1 LARDGAWSHPVDPTE
16 QTACPFLAAQEFVRH
31 SVHAAVH
38 HHRRP
43 AGTALRRKRLPGER
57 HRNWNIEGK
66 IMEDRDSR
74 SIRLRDQWRKANES
88 EATVA
93 VIFAGI
99 AALFV
104 AGIAAAFIYAKDTTF
119 TQTANAPA
127 PPAASSA
134 PASPGAG
141 PGTSP
146 SAGAPAAQS
155 PETTGSGAI
164 NRTPPKQD
172 PREDEQRER
181 P

>member
-1 LARDGAWSHPVDPTE
+1 MSFDIQPFSRNGAAP
-16 QTACPFLAAQEFVRH
+16 QTFSLD
-31 SVHAAVH
+31 
-38 HHRRP
+38 
-43 AGTALRRKRLPGER
+43 R
-57 HRNWNIEGK
+57 HRNWNMKDEV
-66 IMEDRDSR
+66 MENSDSR
-74 SIRLRDQWRKANES
+74 STRLREQWRKTDES

-119 TQTANAPA
+119 MQTARAPT
-127 PPAASSA
+127 PSAASNA
-134 PASPGAG
+134 PASPGA
-141 PGTSP
+141 
-146 SAGAPAAQS
+146 AAPAAQP
-155 PETTGSGAI
+155 PETTGSGATKETTGSDI

>member
-1 LARDGAWSHPVDPTE
+1 MRRRIIPGAV
-16 QTACPFLAAQEFVRH
+16 
-31 SVHAAVH
+31 
-38 HHRRP
+38 
-43 AGTALRRKRLPGER
+43 GTALRRKRLSEER
-57 HRNWNIEGK
+57 DCNWNIEGTM
-66 IMEDRDSR
+66 MENRDSR
-74 SIRLRDQWRKANES
+74 STRLRDQWRKADES

-127 PPAASSA
+127 PSAASSA
-134 PASPGAG
+134 PASPNAN
-141 PGTSP
+141 P
-146 SAGAPAAQS
+146 SAGAPAAQP

>member
-1 LARDGAWSHPVDPTE
+1 
-16 QTACPFLAAQEFVRH
+16 
-31 SVHAAVH
+31 
-38 HHRRP
+38 
-43 AGTALRRKRLPGER
+43 
-57 HRNWNIEGK
+57 
-66 IMEDRDSR
+66 MENRDSR
-74 SIRLRDQWRKANES
+74 STRFRNRWRKADES

-119 TQTANAPA
+119 TQTATAPA
-127 PPAASSA
+127 PSAASSA
-134 PASPGAG
+134 PVSPSTGPSASPRA
-141 PGTSP
+141 SP
-146 SAGAPAAQS
+146 SAGAPAAQP

>member
-1 LARDGAWSHPVDPTE
+1 
-16 QTACPFLAAQEFVRH
+16 
-31 SVHAAVH
+31 
-38 HHRRP
+38 
-43 AGTALRRKRLPGER
+43 
-57 HRNWNIEGK
+57 
-66 IMEDRDSR
+66 MENRDSKSTR
-74 SIRLRDQWRKANES
+74 FRDQWRRADES

-119 TQTANAPA
+119 TQTANVPA
-127 PPAASSA
+127 PSAASSA
-134 PASPGAG
+134 PAP
-141 PGTSP
+141 P
-146 SAGAPAAQS
+146 SANAPAARP
-155 PETTGSGAI
+155 PETTGSGATKETTGSDTI

>member
-1 LARDGAWSHPVDPTE
+1 
-16 QTACPFLAAQEFVRH
+16 
-31 SVHAAVH
+31 
-38 HHRRP
+38 
-43 AGTALRRKRLPGER
+43 
-57 HRNWNIEGK
+57 
-66 IMEDRDSR
+66 MENHDSR
-74 SIRLRDQWRKANES
+74 STRFRDQWRKTDES

-119 TQTANAPA
+119 TQTAKAPA

-134 PASPGAG
+134 PATTGAG
-141 PGTSP
+141 PSP
-146 SAGAPAAQS
+146 APPAAQP
-155 PETTGSGAI
+155 PETTGSGAF

-172 PREDEQRER
+172 PREDEQREH

>member
-1 LARDGAWSHPVDPTE
+1 
-16 QTACPFLAAQEFVRH
+16 
-31 SVHAAVH
+31 
-38 HHRRP
+38 
-43 AGTALRRKRLPGER
+43 
-57 HRNWNIEGK
+57 
-66 IMEDRDSR
+66 MENRDSR
-74 SIRLRDQWRKANES
+74 STGLREQWRKADES

-119 TQTANAPA
+119 TQTARAPA

-134 PASPGAG
+134 PASPN
-141 PGTSP
+141 
-146 SAGAPAAQS
+146 AGA
-155 PETTGSGAI
+155 PETTGSGSIKPETTGSGSIKPETTGSDTI
-164 NRTPPKQD
+164 NRIPPKQD

>member
-1 LARDGAWSHPVDPTE
+1 
-16 QTACPFLAAQEFVRH
+16 
-31 SVHAAVH
+31 
-38 HHRRP
+38 
-43 AGTALRRKRLPGER
+43 
-57 HRNWNIEGK
+57 
-66 IMEDRDSR
+66 MENRDSR
-74 SIRLRDQWRKANES
+74 STRFRDQWQKANES

-134 PASPGAG
+134 PASPDAG
-141 PGTSP
+141 PNTSPSTSP
-146 SAGAPAAQS
+146 SAGAPAGQP

>member
-1 LARDGAWSHPVDPTE
+1 
-16 QTACPFLAAQEFVRH
+16 
-31 SVHAAVH
+31 
-38 HHRRP
+38 
-43 AGTALRRKRLPGER
+43 LRRKRLPEER
-57 HRNWNIEGK
+57 HRNWNNEGK
-66 IMEDRDSR
+66 IMENRDSR
-74 SIRLRDQWRKANES
+74 STRLREQWRKADES

-127 PPAASSA
+127 PAASSA
-134 PASPGAG
+134 PASPDAG
-141 PGTSP
+141 PGAGSSTSP
-146 SAGAPAAQS
+146 SAGAPAAQP